1 MIGKLNSR
9 DHAYV
14 VAVDYQTS
22 LFFIYMYFFFCYA
35 GYQLRLCV
43 TVLPETQDPN
53 NNRNPTYYYYY

>member
-14 VAVDYQTS
+14 LAVDYQTS
-22 LFFIYMYFFFCYA
+22 LFFIFHFLSIFHFFFFVTPVINSE
-35 GYQLRLCV
+35 LCV

-53 NNRNPTYYYYY
+53 N